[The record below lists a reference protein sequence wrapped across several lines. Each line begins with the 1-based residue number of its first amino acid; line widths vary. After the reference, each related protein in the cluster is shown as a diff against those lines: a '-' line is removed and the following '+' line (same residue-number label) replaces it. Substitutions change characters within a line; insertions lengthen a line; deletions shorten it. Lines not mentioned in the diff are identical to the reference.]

1 MNKIF
6 RVIWSYVLKQFVVVN
21 ELTKSRSKEK
31 SARAAVGVVSSTE
44 SAKFALRPA
53 ALVTA
58 AAFAAFSVPSFAA
71 ESEGW
76 LRLDEPAAAEAAK
89 KESAYG
95 RLPQIT
101 ASSDF
106 VRAARAESTNALER
120 AVRTSADEADSR
132 VDRAAYSPKQLAVA
146 APRADVPAVVRNGK
160 TVEGAQ
166 DGSFSFKDLKLEGDT
181 PFGSDKAFDP
191 YRWDNHKTEA
201 GDVNGVDQTVHI
213 GSGVTSGGTNDR
225 KWVTFK
231 DKDWS
236 AVASGNPGSNGEL
249 TASDVLGDGGTVT
262 IKDTIDGNTTT
273 SDKIHNKDDF
283 EDALKNEFTL
293 GGTDS
298 ISFKDEVTGEER
310 TANVWLP
317 RSDENSDGFEESEY
331 NPDETFSRPNKSDFY
346 DENGNLLGSGQYVD
360 KVFFSVKGDSG
371 LLVQVNDEDEGPEDF
386 HAVLKVS
393 GADTY
398 STVFEALDGGE
409 IWYKSK
415 TSVQLATDG
424 DVSGGSNSISWT
436 HEYVEYTGL
445 EVDALDTLVYER
457 IDPDTGELVQKEV
470 ARCNTKKRAKL
481 AEQGFMI
488 NYTKTERF
496 AVTDFDSLVKYNKY
510 LIKQLGKKKG
520 EDESLGSYDEAWYQE
535 QFNLAFKIGTQE
547 WTAEFNPGSDFYV
560 PPTDSTA
567 KGANQ
572 QQVSFIRAG
581 RSETASNG
589 TDYGRVV
596 IQDGAEITMTG
607 SLASILRVDGKGYGE
622 TVIGSSDAADAVIE
636 KGGKL
641 AVTGA
646 YGWAVNSH
654 GGAVWNEGT
663 IDVGQQTGE
672 GEGLRVQDG
681 YGLVGVHLQDGARFE
696 NKAGGL
702 VQYDAGSFGKAVE
715 VESGSTFANSGVL
728 NMITGAFRAP
738 TKDDNYGIRENF
750 KRSSLVTVSSDVE
763 GSKSRFV
770 NEEGGLIY
778 LGGGHIDQSDLE
790 GKTNDELI
798 NEILGENNADTHEQP
813 IDVFLV
819 GEDGIFENKGS
830 IATGTGVRNMNIVRL
845 EGEGAQFTNTGTIV
859 LNAVKTSEGDQS
871 FNAVVLAGEG
881 TQAVNDGNIYLNGV
895 NAVALQA
902 LEAENTFDTKDKPR
916 VINKGRI
923 TVGAAGE
930 GSAPNYAIWA
940 EGTGTVA
947 QNAGKINLAGDR
959 AIGIH
964 ARNGADIDVTGDAA
978 IVFDSGETDAE
989 GQIAY
994 LIYGSGTGSD
1004 ETSITDNS
1012 RGDHLVT
1019 ADRSTYFRVDTGA
1032 TLDLQSGKYGV
1043 SSAGSSIITVT
1054 GEGSQFTAKNQ
1065 SQDHH
1070 LSLSVTG
1077 NDSAALLVT
1086 GGGYAFWEGNV
1097 DLTVSGKD
1105 SAIAI
1110 ISGEYID
1117 VETNEADSDRFTETF
1132 FDNKAAITGNKSGD
1146 KFSGDAVAFRVKS
1159 GGVLRNQGSINFQY
1173 KGEGTS
1179 TFTGVLLEGGTLRN
1193 GWDEKGN
1200 ELADASDAKI
1210 SVDGVAVEVRGLTG
1224 EGGENETESV
1234 LENVGLIEAN
1244 DGTAAVYLTQ
1254 NANLLLTA
1262 SEKGTITADGTA
1274 DAIRLGADAGTL
1286 TLRGAK
1292 LEMKEG
1298 GSGNAVEN
1306 RSAKAV
1312 NVYAADIRIED
1323 GIGIHSEKINF
1334 GTLAGNATTIH
1345 ITGEGTGILQ
1355 EKVAEDGQGSATD
1368 ANLTFNNTVTV
1379 VGALLDGTD
1388 NDYRGTGIAAN
1399 TTGTLEINGTLT
1411 GLNTG
1416 AVVLGDAAGVTV
1428 GANANIRVGSDAG
1441 EVAGAGIDL
1450 SSSGDT
1456 VKTVNDVSVVKG
1468 SKIEAA
1474 GTADGLDFSGSRIAG
1489 SINVAGTVSVEDGA
1503 AVNLSGASGATDSPL
1518 SFTLDG
1524 TLTVSNSGSGAGV
1537 LVDSI
1542 QHKAQIVNN
1551 GSIHAAGT
1559 GTGIRGSNV
1568 AASMDIVNSGKIA
1581 GGIRLENVAKNYA
1594 GHQVL
1599 LAEESQLTGGVLLS
1613 TGVDE
1618 VTVKGRADAIETQA
1632 GSDTVKIHSTG
1643 AADKVELGADDDT
1656 LLLNGLQNVTI
1667 ATEKGS
1673 NYFSH
1678 ASGDEGFDVFALDGS
1693 TVTVANTGAKT
1704 IENFERIE
1712 LTESKLTLRGEEAL
1726 FLEDFA
1732 ANVPTSDTYKAQ
1744 VAFKDDDSNLTL
1756 DIGTTHNDL
1765 FRYGWTM
1772 EGNGTLRVEGDADDL
1787 QERFAFDF
1795 GTDPKADVL
1804 ADWTGEHF
1812 TGKFELANA
1821 YTKLDG
1827 LTARALKNS
1836 TAYIQ
1841 AGAELEVGRVDK
1853 ENVFSYLSGLVFDGG
1868 TVAWAEDAKIA
1879 ASSAREEGQIIFTD
1893 SQRKIKI
1900 ADRGILDFTEGGT
1913 VSIQI
1918 DTDSVSGLEEDN
1930 NVTHFTLMEQ
1940 DEGSV
1945 DVQLIQAGEGVEF
1958 VGDVENITL
1967 IMKDGDR
1974 ELNPQDLEV
1983 DLYSDESRTHKA
1995 AVAYYNYGLSTSSLG
2010 QGHGHGWG
2018 NETGEQNGL
2027 YLAKRL
2033 ERIHLIGT
2041 GEGAASPLMTLRGN
2055 EKSVYGD
2062 ELHALLYGVGGFQFT
2077 GFNPEPETGE
2087 RAVGYITNGENVFSG
2102 KTLVGEG
2109 TTLVVA
2115 ESGALGAA
2123 DNQFTDPVDDKTYAG
2138 LYTEEVDVESGA
2150 ILRLGV
2156 YGNEADAGYGKTD
2169 VSQTIGSL
2177 NVNVQGEVDI
2187 GSSTL
2192 TIAAPVGETSQDS
2205 EIDGALT
2212 GGSSARLRLE
2222 KGTLLVSSDNRRG
2235 KAEDGSEYG
2244 YAGTTWIG
2252 SGAVASVHFGTSLGT
2267 GVIELEDGSEDLSK
2281 LSVEAIDNDIFELE
2295 ALVKSVETD
2304 NVTGKNRST
2313 RIEFGEYVET
2323 PYGMEFRFDQ
2333 AQEAEFFTGTLALKN
2348 AVYDFGADDS
2358 GNEAA
2363 LTDATLELPD
2373 GVHVKTSAQNKL
2385 ASIAFG
2391 LFGTSLGQLNR
2402 NTIDFSYLSLGRAVN
2417 DHAFILGGTGSGN
2430 AVQFGDGMTIFTVE
2444 ADEQGRVAGGKS
2456 LQEKVDGTVAEGA
2469 VSLLDQDDGSTFT
2482 ALIKHEG
2489 EGNVSKITQDDIEDH
2504 LKLVGLDDKGTE
2516 VELKSAVI
2524 ELMKAG
2530 SNGGEKKIADG
2541 YYDLVATDKGSFLTS
2556 NEKGDIGVTS
2566 KLTRIDIVGGQTV
2579 TFDDVAG
2586 ETKDNEFSALITE
2599 QGTGGGN
2606 IAIAPVD
2613 PTDPDK
2619 ANEVILSNKNNRFT
2633 GTTTVLDGAHLTLG
2647 DDDVLGSLAENE
2659 LHQTG
2664 FTSNVILTGTLSV
2677 LDLNGKSQTVGA
2689 VSATG
2694 KESINDSVD
2703 ELRGKGGIVDFGEAK
2718 VEGKGNLRIA
2728 GASDSAIGSIRGE
2741 GNLTLEQSDLYINGD
2756 AETGTSVD
2764 FTVGS
2769 AGAGRLIAGADGAL
2783 GTGKV
2788 KLTDDDDVLV
2798 LSLTG
2803 SSNEFTNDV
2812 SGAGSMEFWSG
2823 TNVTVLGDADG
2834 NSFTGGVTVKNGAN
2848 VAMGNTT
2855 TDGRKFTGS
2864 GDLTIKAGGT
2874 LTMNVTGDW
2883 NLDTAQKDG
2892 QLVKGGGTL
2901 AVVQNGE
2908 SQGGFRFDKGQTEGM
2923 FTGRLDLTNIR
2934 IGFNNEEC
2942 EGEGHNFDVLK
2953 DVTLVL
2959 NDYSVGDFNNTKG
2972 ITFAGLETTGE
2983 DVRLD
2988 YTDFENKWTA
2998 YGDAQNVIYAKN
3010 FTFDSNS
3017 KGTVEVDL
3025 GDVNNSIKDLD
3036 DAVDGIGELP
3046 LLDQDNG
3053 NVIFYLGKLLDG
3065 QGKITG
3071 DLGGFALKL
3080 LDDNRV
3086 LQDPDN
3092 PYGAVVVQGEV
3103 ATGYY
3108 NLGLSTD
3115 EKGFGVSFG
3124 LQEIWIYGGK
3134 TLELAAGT
3142 DNTLSARLTEH
3153 PNSPGEVTAV
3163 HPEGIGSIEV
3173 VSGETVRLANPDND
3187 ITGKAT
3193 IADGAK
3199 LVVASSGALGG
3210 GSSDEGKLYG
3220 YVSNVWTESGT
3231 LQLGDANATVVEQ
3244 AIGTIHVGT
3253 EGSINLQ
3260 EGSQLTIAGFE
3271 KAGNRSLADNKILGH
3286 INGADD
3292 TGLIITGGTEL
3303 LVSTDDNVTDKTSSF
3318 LTTVTGGS
3326 TLTLGNSKSLGTG
3339 VINLTGTNDG
3349 GLGTLIIGAKN
3360 LASDWMMENA
3370 LTGPGNVDFTGN
3382 GHALFLKD
3390 AVQTFTGTLSVSG
3403 GIFGMQGSALAEG
3416 ETESDPEQVNANV
3429 MANASLEVVDKSLL
3443 NLSGGRTT
3451 LANLTLSDSTLT
3463 AGSIVSENGS
3473 YYSSGWIDMTGAG
3486 ADDGVL
3492 TIKGSNTLELSGLG
3506 NINDFSLLAQDD
3518 GVVATI
3524 VKAKTVEHADGSVM
3538 WKLPKGSDDLVE
3550 QALQDGAATGYYG
3563 VADNSAIFENGND
3576 KGLFV
3581 RAQLLEAEVHKGRTL
3596 VLSPVDGAE
3605 AGTPG
3610 ASFSASIT
3618 GEGDIRIDG
3627 NVTLNHVADERF
3639 VTDFTGK
3646 TLVSGG
3652 STLRLATDGSLG
3664 TATSHTSE
3672 VELYGGATLVVLDG
3686 TNTDLNEQYAGGLTV
3701 GADGAKVQLGANS
3714 TLYLT
3719 GTGSDEDVATE
3730 IHVAD
3735 ALQGTGNLE
3744 ITGGTHRIRS
3754 ANANYGSAD
3763 GKTTVAID
3771 GIAMTDGVTSS
3782 PVLEIGHSKALG
3794 QAVVDAEKGTLA
3806 FADYDGSAAEGFED
3820 AFTNTLTGSGTVLA
3834 MENTDVTIDGGDKK
3848 DFSGVYK
3855 AAAGGKLTLE
3865 GAEEFGD
3872 AVGVVDA
3879 GGELALRVAL
3889 GVNDKSYLLENKVT
3903 GAGTFSVDLGV
3914 PSDGYALTDVDNQ
3927 FNISTV
3933 VADTMSAEGGFTGT
3947 LALTNARLRI
3957 QDVASSAQALEGNY
3971 AEKAL
3976 ANAMLEIG
3984 AGSRVMVSE
3993 NDPFAGSKTYHEIG
4007 GLSFSQDSGA
4017 KGTLRLGEDRAVVI
4031 GGTDNNPLLHVKTL
4045 DASGNGVIEINIDD
4059 DAFTGDGHNA
4069 AGTQE
4074 KYHSLLDQDDGDLL
4088 SQLVR
4093 ATDDVVG
4100 TAGNLELRFMHD
4112 GEVVKDAGDSQTGDE
4127 DPSKPVIKDSLAK
4140 IHQID
4145 GGSDTVVAVGHYG
4158 YRASVYDDNGTTSGE
4173 NSNNGIWLAYGLKQ
4187 VDIQGGQ
4194 TLVLTPG
4201 SAGRP
4206 GSSDFNAQITEV
4218 QYAFDADGNIVG
4230 VVDKSPE
4237 ESVGNVEVRGSIS
4250 LSNSKNAYHGTT
4262 LVTGDGD
4269 NPGVLRADAD
4279 NVLGQDADNQHTSLL
4294 VLDANAGF
4302 DLNGHHQTI
4311 GSLAAGGGAWIDLDG
4326 GNDADAPAGRT
4337 GAELIIEN
4345 GGYATSDNALRGTGH
4360 ITLESG
4366 VFEVGGDNANLGGT
4380 VTIGAPGIETASLDA
4395 GDGDASET
4403 KDFVAIA
4410 VIHDSNGLGSSDIV
4424 FADKTSLLYMDNVK
4438 SVEES
4443 AVFDNRLKGEG
4454 TVRSDATDVIV
4465 TGDNTGFTGTWQ
4477 IGTGENYAGTDDAGE
4492 HKFEGAAEASTMR
4505 FTELTSLGGTAEAG
4519 WADFEIG
4526 AGSTL
4531 VLGIGQSYT
4540 FENVTSGEGGVTID
4554 AGYSAPGI
4562 ANVVELGSNFAHTG
4576 LTHVVSGGIRST
4588 GDVIVDEPG
4597 SGEGGDGGESGA
4609 DNGTSGDDP
4618 VVGTLPADG
4627 PAVAQLPADT
4637 GDSNDGTGADD
4648 AASSRTTL
4656 MGDVQLD
4663 EGTFMEGFA
4672 GVNGT
4677 LTNAG
4682 TVYVNWKRYADEAL
4696 GKTSSTVYDDAHA
4709 HTLKIAGD
4717 YVGEGGTLV
4726 FNGALAG
4733 DDSPVDTI
4741 EVAGSASG
4749 TGKVQVH
4756 NLGGKGDLT
4765 SPHGI
4770 TLITI
4775 EGDSTL
4781 TLSQDGRIVAGAYD
4795 YVLLRDPDS
4804 RRFYLQSTAGEY
4816 PIPPDVPI
4824 GPLVRPEAGA
4834 YMAASLAA
4842 NLAEMRLHD
4851 RAGESHYV
4859 DPLTGEVKE
4868 TSMWMRQTGT
4878 HAHFRSA
4885 GETLRTHM
4893 TGGVT
4898 QLGGDIIRR
4907 SGEGDV
4913 RANFGLFGTAL
4924 YAKSSTR
4931 STLSSH
4937 SADTSSDGYT
4947 VGVYATL
4954 FNGQGER
4961 LDQGGYLDLWAQYA
4975 WLDHE
4980 IRPKELATEEVDAD
4994 GIIASV
5000 EAGWTFQLGTTGK
5013 NTSHA
5018 VDWSL
5023 QPQFQAIYEGVKLDE
5038 HVETEGTRVEMTG
5051 EGNIKTRLGFRL
5063 QASPESQP
5071 GERRGQGFLEFNWIH
5086 NTKTVG
5092 VEMDGVEVESEGM
5105 KDAGEVRFG
5114 FEGEL
5119 TENLHG
5125 WISGGYL
5132 AGGSGY
5138 HEETVN
5144 VGLKYLW

>member
-44 SAKFALRPA
+44 SAKFAMRPA

-58 AAFAAFSVPSFAA
+58 AALAAFSAPSFAA

-76 LRLDEPAAAEAAK
+76 LRLDEPAAAEAAM

-95 RLPQIT
+95 RLPHIT

-120 AVRTSADEADSR
+120 ADAAPATSS
-132 VDRAAYSPKQLAVA
+132 LARSVHSVSGTNIVA
-146 APRADVPAVVRNGK
+146 APRAGVPAVVRDGNP
-160 TVEGAQ
+160 VNVSQEGT
-166 DGSFSFKDLKLEGDT
+166 FSFNDLKVDGDSR
-181 PFGSDKAFDP
+181 FGKDYAFDP
-191 YRWDNHKTEA
+191 YLWNEHTTDSGEVHA
-201 GDVNGVDQTVHI
+201 GTDQTVHI
-213 GSGVTSGGTNDR
+213 GSGATTGGTPEADR
-225 KWVTFK
+225 KWATFE
-231 DKDWS
+231 DKNWS

-371 LLVQVNDEDEGPEDF
+371 LRVQVNDEDEGPEDF

-393 GADTY
+393 GTDTY
-398 STVFEALDGGE
+398 STVFEALDGAE
-409 IWYKSK
+409 ISYESK
-415 TSVQLATDG
+415 TNVQLATDG

-457 IDPDTGELVQKEV
+457 IDPDTGELVQEKV
-470 ARCNTKKRAKL
+470 ARCNTEKRAEL

-496 AVTDFDSLVKYNKY
+496 AVTDFDSLVKYNEY
-510 LIKQLGKKKG
+510 LIEQLGKKKG

-547 WTAEFNPGSDFYV
+547 WTAEFNPDSDFYV

-567 KGANQ
+567 KGSNQ

-581 RSETASNG
+581 RSENAVDN

-622 TVIGSSDAADAVIE
+622 TVIGSSNAADAVIE

-702 VQYDAGSFGKAVE
+702 VQYDAGSFGKAIE
-715 VESGSTFANSGVL
+715 VESGSAFANSGVL

-750 KRSSLVTVSSDVE
+750 KRSSLVTVSNDVE

-770 NEEGGLIY
+770 NEQGGLIY

-819 GEDGIFENKGS
+819 GEDGIFENNGT
-830 IATGTGVRNMNIVRL
+830 IATGTGVRNMNMVRL

-859 LNAVKTSEGDQS
+859 LNAVKTSDGDQS

-881 TQAVNDGNIYLNGV
+881 TQAVNEGNIYLNGV

-916 VINKGRI
+916 VINKGTI

-947 QNAGKINLAGDR
+947 QNAGTINLAGDR

-964 ARNGADIDVTGDAA
+964 ARNGADIDVTDNASIFFAYGNPEA
-978 IVFDSGETDAE
+978 T

-994 LIYGSGTGSD
+994 LIYGSGEGGD
-1004 ETSITDNS
+1004 QTSIADSSTSN
-1012 RGDHLVT
+1012 HVVT
-1019 ADRSTYFRVDTGA
+1019 AERSTYFRVDTGA
-1032 TLDLQSGKYGV
+1032 TLDLQSGDYGV
-1043 SSAGSSIITVT
+1043 SSGGSSIITVT
-1054 GEGSQFTAKNQ
+1054 GEGAQFTAKNQ

-1110 ISGEYID
+1110 VSGEYID
-1117 VETNEADSDRFTETF
+1117 VETNEADPDRFMETF
-1132 FDNKAAITGNKSGD
+1132 FDNKASITGD
-1146 KFSGDAVAFRVKS
+1146 RVSGDAVAFRVKS
-1159 GGVLRNQGSINFQY
+1159 GGVLRNQGNIKLQN
-1173 KGEGTS
+1173 EEAGTS

-1193 GWDEKGN
+1193 GWDENGN
-1200 ELADASDAKI
+1200 ELADASKAVI
-1210 SVDGVAVEVRGLTG
+1210 SVDGVAVEVRGFTG

-1234 LENVGLIEAN
+1234 LENIGLIEAN

-1262 SEKGTITADGTA
+1262 SEKGTITAGGTA

-1306 RSAKAV
+1306 RSANAV

-1355 EKVAEDGQGSATD
+1355 EKVAEDGQGSASD

-1456 VKTVNDVSVVKG
+1456 VKTVKAVSVVEG

-1474 GTADGLDFSGSRIAG
+1474 GTADGLDFSGSRIDG

-1518 SFTLDG
+1518 SFTLEG
-1524 TLTVSNSGSGAGV
+1524 TLTVSNNGSGAGV

-1542 QHKAQIVNN
+1542 QHKARIVNN

-1568 AASMDIVNSGKIA
+1568 AASVDIVNSGKIA
-1581 GGIRLENVAKNYA
+1581 GGIRLENVAENDA

-1599 LAEESQLTGGVLLS
+1599 LEEKSQLTGGVLLS
-1613 TGVDE
+1613 TGVDK
-1618 VTVKGRADAIETQA
+1618 VTVKGSADAIETQA
-1632 GSDTVKIHSTG
+1632 GSDTVEIHSTG
-1643 AADKVELGADDDT
+1643 AAGKVELGADDDT

-1667 ATEKGS
+1667 ATENGS

-1732 ANVPTSDTYKAQ
+1732 ANMPTSDTDTDYKAQ
-1744 VAFKDDDSNLTL
+1744 VAFKDAGSNLTL
-1756 DIGTTHNDL
+1756 DIGTTHNGP

-1795 GTDPKADVL
+1795 GTDPEADVL

-1827 LTARALKNS
+1827 LTARALRS
-1836 TAYIQ
+1836 SSAYVEN
-1841 AGAELEVGRVDK
+1841 GAVLAVGRTEANPDADGN
-1853 ENVFSYLSGLVFDGG
+1853 ENVFSYLKELHFDGG
-1868 TVAWAEDAKIA
+1868 TVVWDGDAAIA
-1879 ASSAREEGQIIFTD
+1879 ASSGTEMADRGQIIFTD
-1893 SQRKIKI
+1893 SSRKVNL
-1900 ADRGILDFTEGGT
+1900 DGGTLDFGTDPNIKSTVTVVINTEG
-1913 VSIQI
+1913 II
-1918 DTDSVSGLEEDN
+1918 DGSQSTN
-1930 NVTHFTLMEQ
+1930 NVTNFTLMEQ

-1945 DVQLIQAGEGVEF
+1945 DVQLIQAEGATF
-1958 VGDVENITL
+1958 LGDVDNIELEL
-1967 IMKDGDR
+1967 IRAQDGGT
-1974 ELNPQDLEV
+1974 LNPEDLAV
-1983 DLYSDESRTHKA
+1983 DLKNGNLTT

-2010 QGHGHGWG
+2010 DGHGHGYQG
-2018 NETGEQNGL
+2018 DQTGEQNGL

-2033 ERIHLIGT
+2033 ERIELLDNGD
-2041 GEGAASPLMTLRGN
+2041 ESSALMTLRGN
-2055 EKSVYGD
+2055 EKSYAGN
-2062 ELHALLYGVGGFQFT
+2062 ELHALLYGYGGFRFT
-2077 GFNPEPETGE
+2077 GFNPDPEGDA
-2087 RAVGYITNGENVFSG
+2087 RAVGYITNGDNVFSG
-2102 KTLVGEG
+2102 KTLVGTG

-2115 ESGALGAA
+2115 VSNALGGK
-2123 DNQFTDPVDDKTYAG
+2123 NNSYEEVGVDGQPTGDTYQG
-2138 LYTEEVDVESGA
+2138 LYTKEVNVQDNA
-2150 ILRLGV
+2150 IFRLGV
-2156 YGNEADAGYGKTD
+2156 YGTSVDKGYGDEK
-2169 VSQTIGSL
+2169 VEQTIGSL
-2177 NVNVQGEVDI
+2177 NVNAYGKVDFGESKLVIAGVLGGAAEDNSSLI
-2187 GSSTL
+2187 SGS
-2192 TIAAPVGETSQDS
+2192 IAGTQSS
-2205 EIDGALT
+2205 E
-2212 GGSSARLRLE
+2212 LRLE
-2222 KGTLLVSSDNRRG
+2222 TGYMLVESAYNVDYHG
-2235 KAEDGSEYG
+2235 K
-2244 YAGTTWIG
+2244 TVIG
-2252 SGAVASVHFGTSLGT
+2252 SGARASIFDGLALGDGTISFVGNGADTSTLWIAAEQDFQLGAKVT
-2267 GVIELEDGSEDLSK
+2267 SNGRNAL
-2281 LSVEAIDNDIFELE
+2281 ID
-2295 ALVKSVETD
+2295 
-2304 NVTGKNRST
+2304 
-2313 RIEFGEYVET
+2313 FGEMSRT
-2323 PYGMEFRFDQ
+2323 PYGSEFRF
-2333 AQEAEFFTGTLALKN
+2333 AKGNNAYRGTLALTN
-2348 AVYDFGADDS
+2348 ALYDFAAKES
-2358 GNEAA
+2358 GNETA
-2363 LTDATLELPD
+2363 LNDATLDLRS
-2373 GVHVKTSAQNKL
+2373 GVSVYTSGQNKL
-2385 ASIAFG
+2385 ASVVFG
-2391 LFGTSLGQLNR
+2391 SDNKVDFHSL
-2402 NTIDFSYLSLGRAVN
+2402 TLGRAVN
-2417 DHAFILGGTGSGN
+2417 DYAFILGGTGAGD
-2430 AVQFGDGMTIFTVE
+2430 AVQFGDGMTTFTVE
-2444 ADEQGRVAGGKS
+2444 ADEEGRVEGGQS
-2456 LQEKVDGTVAEGA
+2456 LQEKADGTVAEGA
-2469 VSLLDQDDGSTFT
+2469 VSLLDQDDGSMFT

-2489 EGNVSKITQDDIEDH
+2489 EGNVSKITQDDIDDH
-2504 LKLVGLDDKGTE
+2504 LKLVGLDYEGTE

-2530 SNGGEKKIADG
+2530 SNGGETKIADG

-2556 NEKGDIGVTS
+2556 NDKGDIGVTS

-2633 GTTTVLDGAHLTLG
+2633 GTTTVLDGAYLTLG

-2664 FTSNVILTGTLSV
+2664 FTSNVILAGTSSV
-2677 LDLNGKSQTVGA
+2677 LDLNGMSQTVGA
-2689 VSATG
+2689 VSSTG
-2694 KESINDSVD
+2694 EESIGDSIA

-2728 GASDSAIGSIRGE
+2728 GASGSAIGSIRGE
-2741 GNLTLEQSDLYINGD
+2741 GNLTLEQSDLYIDRD

-2769 AGAGRLIAGADGAL
+2769 AGVGRLIAGADGAL

-2788 KLTDDDDVLV
+2788 NLTGDDDVLV

-2803 SSNEFTNDV
+2803 SGNEFTNDV

-2823 TNVTVLGDADG
+2823 TNVTVLGDAEADG

-2864 GDLTIKAGGT
+2864 GDLTIEAGGT

-2901 AVVQNGE
+2901 AVVQNGGHQN
-2908 SQGGFRFDKGQTEGM
+2908 SFRFDKTQAEDM

-2942 EGEGHNFDVLK
+2942 EGEGRNLDVLK

-2983 DVRLD
+2983 GVRLD
-2988 YTDFENKWTA
+2988 YTAFENTWAA
-2998 YGDAQNVIYAKN
+2998 YGDAHNVIYAKN

-3092 PYGAVVVQGEV
+3092 PYGAVVVQGEDEV

-3153 PNSPGEVTAV
+3153 PNSAGEVTAV

-3193 IADGAK
+3193 IADGAT

-3220 YVSNVWTESGT
+3220 YVSNVWTDSGT

-3271 KAGNRSLADNKILGH
+3271 NAGNRSLADNKILGH

-3292 TGLIITGGTEL
+3292 TGLIITDGTEL

-3349 GLGTLIIGAKN
+3349 GLGTLIIGGEN
-3360 LASDWMMENA
+3360 LASDWTMENA
-3370 LTGPGNVDFTGN
+3370 LSGAGNVDFTGK

-3390 AVQTFTGTLSVSG
+3390 AGQTFTGTLSVSG

-3429 MANASLEVVDKSLL
+3429 MANASLEVVDKSRL

-3524 VKAKTVEHADGSVM
+3524 VKAKKVEHADGTVT
-3538 WKLPKGSDDLVE
+3538 WKLPEGSDDLVE
-3550 QALQDGAATGYYG
+3550 QELQDGAATGYYG

-3596 VLSPVDGAE
+3596 VLSPVEGAE
-3605 AGTPG
+3605 EGTPG

-3686 TNTDLNEQYAGGLTV
+3686 TDADLNEQYAGGLTV

-3719 GTGSDEDVATE
+3719 GTGSDDIVATE

-3754 ANANYGSAD
+3754 ANENYGSAD
-3763 GKTTVAID
+3763 GKTTVKIN
-3771 GIAMTDGVTSS
+3771 GIALTEGGTSS

-3794 QAVVDAEKGTLA
+3794 HAVVDVEKGTLA
-3806 FADYDGSAAEGFED
+3806 FADYDGSGAEGFKD
-3820 AFTNTLTGSGTVLA
+3820 AFTNTITGSGTVLA
-3834 MENTDVTIDGGDKK
+3834 MENTDVTIDGGDKTA
-3848 DFSGVYK
+3848 FSGVYK

-3903 GAGTFSVDLGV
+3903 GAGTLSVDLGV

-3927 FNISTV
+3927 FNISKG

-3957 QDVASSAQALEGNY
+3957 QDVASSAQAPEGNY

-3976 ANAMLEIG
+3976 ANATLQIG
-3984 AGSRVMVSE
+3984 SGARVMVSE
-3993 NDPFAGSKTYHEIG
+3993 KDPFVGSKTYHEIG
-4007 GLSFSQDSGA
+4007 GLSFSQDTNA
-4017 KGTLRLGEDRAVVI
+4017 EGTLRLGEDRAVVI
-4031 GGTDNNPLLHVKTL
+4031 GGTDNDPLLHVKTL

-4093 ATDDVVG
+4093 ATGDVVG

-4112 GEVVKDAGDSQTGDE
+4112 GEVVEDAGDSQTGDE
-4127 DPSKPVIKDSLAK
+4127 DPSKPVIEDSLAK

-4230 VVDKSPE
+4230 VVDKSSE

-4279 NVLGQDADNQHTSLL
+4279 NVLGQDADDQHTSLL

-4311 GSLAAGGGAWIDLDG
+4311 GSLAAGDGAWIDLDG

-4360 ITLESG
+4360 ITLETG
-4366 VFEVGGDNANLGGT
+4366 VFEVGGANAGLGGT
-4380 VTIGAPGIETASLDA
+4380 VTIGVPQIETVSNDA
-4395 GDGDASET
+4395 CDGDASET
-4403 KDFVAIA
+4403 QDFVATA
-4410 VIHDSNGLGSSDIV
+4410 VIHDSNGFGSSDIV

-4443 AVFDNRLKGEG
+4443 AVFDNRLRGEG
-4454 TVRSDATDVIV
+4454 TVRADATDVIV

-4477 IGTGENYAGTDDAGE
+4477 IGTGENYAGADDAGN
-4492 HKFEGAAEASTMR
+4492 HKFEGMAEASTMR

-4519 WADFEIG
+4519 WAAFEIG

-4531 VLGIGQSYT
+4531 VLGIGQSFK

-4554 AGYSAPGI
+4554 AGYTDGI
-4562 ANVVELGSNFAHTG
+4562 TNVVELGSNFAHTG

-4588 GDVIVDEPG
+4588 GDVIVDESG
-4597 SGEGGDGGESGA
+4597 SGEGGEGGESGA
-4609 DNGTSGDDP
+4609 DNDTSGDDP

-4627 PAVAQLPADT
+4627 PAVGQLPVDT
-4637 GDSNDGTGADD
+4637 GDADAGTGTDD
-4648 AASSRTTL
+4648 PASARTTL

-4696 GKTSSTVYDDAHA
+4696 GRTSSTVYDDAHA

-4781 TLSQDGRIVAGAYD
+4781 SLSQDGRIVAGAYD

-4804 RRFYLQSTAGEY
+4804 RRFYLQSTAGDY
-4816 PIPPDVPI
+4816 PIPPDAPI

-4913 RANFGLFGTAL
+4913 RANLGLFGTAL

-4994 GIIASV
+4994 GVIASV

-5051 EGNIKTRLGFRL
+5051 EGNVKTRLGFRL

>member
-132 VDRAAYSPKQLAVA
+132 VVRAAYSPKQLAVA

-160 TVEGAQ
+160 AVEGAQ
-166 DGSFSFKDLKLEGDT
+166 DGSFSFKDLKLEGKT

-213 GSGVTSGGTNDR
+213 GSGATSGGTNDR
-225 KWVTFK
+225 KWVTLK
-231 DKDWS
+231 DEGWT
-236 AVASGNPGSNGEL
+236 AVASGNPGSKGNL
-249 TASDVLGDGGTVT
+249 TASDVLQDGGVVT
-262 IKDTIDGNTTT
+262 IKDDAGNVITID
-273 SDKIHNKDDF
+273 KDNAGDLKSAF
-283 EDALKNEFTL
+283 KNEFTL
-293 GGTDS
+293 GGTDAY
-298 ISFKDEVTGEER
+298 SFVDEVTGANR
-310 TANVWLP
+310 TANIWEPLKNNP
-317 RSDENSDGFEESEY
+317 DGFYESKY
-331 NPDETFSRPNKSDFY
+331 LPDEKFSRPDKSDIY
-346 DENGNLLGSGQYVD
+346 DENGNRLGSGQYVD
-360 KVFFSVKGDSG
+360 KVFFSVKGDGG
-371 LLVQVNDEDEGPEDF
+371 LRVQVNDEDEAPEDF

-393 GADTY
+393 GQDKY
-398 STVFEALDGGE
+398 STVFEAIDGGKISYE
-409 IWYKSK
+409 SK
-415 TSVQLATDG
+415 TNVQLATDG
-424 DVSGGSNSISWT
+424 DVSGGNNSIGWT
-436 HEYVEYTGL
+436 HEYISYTGKR
-445 EVDALDTLVYER
+445 VADLDTLVYEKKDEDGNVVESKTVAFNDAAGRAELENAGFSWDEGDLEKR
-457 IDPDTGELVQKEV
+457 IAFVVNNEETLIAFNE
-470 ARCNTKKRAKL
+470 
-481 AEQGFMI
+481 
-488 NYTKTERF
+488 
-496 AVTDFDSLVKYNKY
+496 Y
-510 LIKQLGKKKG
+510 LKGKLGKKT
-520 EDESLGSYDEAWYQE
+520 EDGSGSYDETWYQTE
-535 QFNLAFKIGTQE
+535 FRSAFTIGTEE
-547 WTAEFNPGSDFYV
+547 WTAEFDPGSDFYV

-567 KGANQ
+567 KGSNQ

-596 IQDGAEITMTG
+596 IKDGAEITMTG

-770 NEEGGLIY
+770 NEERGLIY

-916 VINKGRI
+916 VINKGTI

-947 QNAGKINLAGDR
+947 QNAGTINLAGDR

-964 ARNGADIDVTGDAA
+964 ARNGADIEVTERAS
-978 IVFDSGETDAE
+978 IVFDSKGNDAT

-994 LIYGSGTGSD
+994 LIYGSGENGD
-1004 ETSITDNS
+1004 RTSIHDSTSSIENS
-1012 RGDHLVT
+1012 HKVT
-1019 ADRSTYFRVDTGA
+1019 ADYSTYFRVDTGA
-1032 TLDLQSGKYGV
+1032 TLDLQSGFYDV
-1043 SSAGSSIITVT
+1043 ASEGSSIITVT
-1054 GEGSQFTAKNQ
+1054 GEGARFTAEN
-1065 SQDHH
+1065 SSTDTLH
-1070 LSLSVTG
+1070 LAVDG
-1077 NDSAALLVT
+1077 KDSAALLVT

-1159 GGVLRNQGSINFQY
+1159 GGVLRNQGSINFKY

-1193 GWDEKGN
+1193 GWDENGN
-1200 ELADASDAKI
+1200 ELADASKAVI

-1262 SEKGTITADGTA
+1262 SEKGTITASGTA

-1312 NVYAADIRIED
+1312 NVYAADIQIED

-1399 TTGTLEINGTLT
+1399 TTGTLKINGTLT

-1428 GANANIRVGSDAG
+1428 DANANIRVGSDAG

-1518 SFTLDG
+1518 SFTLEG

-1537 LVDSI
+1537 L
-1542 QHKAQIVNN
+1542 
-1551 GSIHAAGT
+1551 
-1559 GTGIRGSNV
+1559 GSNV
-1568 AASMDIVNSGKIA
+1568 AASMDIVNRGKIA
-1581 GGIRLENVAKNYA
+1581 GGIRLENVAENDA

-1599 LAEESQLTGGVLLS
+1599 LEAKSELTGGVLLS
-1613 TGVDE
+1613 TGGDK
-1618 VTVKGRADAIETQA
+1618 VTVEGRADAIETQA

-1643 AADKVELGADDDT
+1643 AARKVELGADDDT

-1667 ATEKGS
+1667 ATENGS
-1673 NYFSH
+1673 NYFLH
-1678 ASGDEGFDVFALDGS
+1678 ASGDEGFDVFALGGS

-1704 IENFERIE
+1704 IENFEGIE

-1744 VAFKDDDSNLTL
+1744 VAFKDAGSNLTL

-1772 EGNGTLRVEGDADDL
+1772 EGKGTLRVEGDADDL

-1812 TGKFELANA
+1812 TGKFELADA

-1827 LTARALKNS
+1827 LTARALRS
-1836 TAYIQ
+1836 SSAYVEN
-1841 AGAELEVGRVDK
+1841 GAVLAVGRTDANLDADGN
-1853 ENVFSYLSGLVFDGG
+1853 ENVFSYLKELHFDGG
-1868 TVAWAEDAKIA
+1868 TVVWDGDAAIEA
-1879 ASSAREEGQIIFTD
+1879 ASGSEMADRGQIVFTD
-1893 SQRKIKI
+1893 SSRKINLDGGKI
-1900 ADRGILDFTEGGT
+1900 YFGSDPKNKSTVTVVINTEG
-1913 VSIQI
+1913 II
-1918 DTDSVSGLEEDN
+1918 DGSQSTN
-1930 NVTHFTLMEQ
+1930 NVTNFTLMEQ

-1945 DVQLIQAGEGVEF
+1945 DVQLIQAEGAKF
-1958 VGDVENITL
+1958 HGDLDNIELEL
-1967 IMKDGDR
+1967 IRAQDGGT
-1974 ELNPQDLEV
+1974 LNPEDLAV
-1983 DLYSDESRTHKA
+1983 DLKNGNLTT

-2010 QGHGHGWG
+2010 DGHGHGYQG
-2018 NETGEQNGL
+2018 DQTGEQNGL

-2033 ERIHLIGT
+2033 ERIKLLDNGD
-2041 GEGAASPLMTLRGN
+2041 ESSALMTLRGN
-2055 EKSVYGD
+2055 EKSYAGN
-2062 ELHALLYGVGGFQFT
+2062 ELHALLYGYGGFRFT
-2077 GFNPEPETGE
+2077 GFNPDPEGDA
-2087 RAVGYITNGENVFSG
+2087 RAVGYITNGDNVFSG
-2102 KTLVGEG
+2102 KTLVGTG

-2115 ESGALGAA
+2115 VSNALGGK
-2123 DNQFTDPVDDKTYAG
+2123 NNSY
-2138 LYTEEVDVESGA
+2138 EEVDVDGQPTGDPYEGLYTKEVNVQDNA
-2150 ILRLGV
+2150 IFRLGV
-2156 YGNEADAGYGKTD
+2156 YGTSVDKGYGDEK
-2169 VSQTIGSL
+2169 VEQTIGSL
-2177 NVNVQGEVDI
+2177 NVNAYGEVDL
-2187 GSSTL
+2187 GESKL
-2192 TIAAPVGETSQDS
+2192 VIAGVLG
-2205 EIDGALT
+2205 GA
-2212 GGSSARLRLE
+2212 
-2222 KGTLLVSSDNRRG
+2222 
-2235 KAEDGSEYG
+2235 AEDNSSLISGSI
-2244 YAGTTWIG
+2244 AGTQNSELCLETGYMLVESAYNTDYHGTTVIG
-2252 SGAVASVHFGTSLGT
+2252 SGARASIFDGLALGDGTISFVGNRTDDSTLWIGAEQDFQLGAKVT
-2267 GVIELEDGSEDLSK
+2267 SNGRNAL
-2281 LSVEAIDNDIFELE
+2281 ID
-2295 ALVKSVETD
+2295 
-2304 NVTGKNRST
+2304 
-2313 RIEFGEYVET
+2313 FGEMSRT
-2323 PYGMEFRFDQ
+2323 PYGSEFRFAKDNN
-2333 AQEAEFFTGTLALKN
+2333 AYRGTLALTS
-2348 AVYDFGADDS
+2348 ALYDFAAKES
-2358 GNEAA
+2358 GNETA
-2363 LTDATLELPD
+2363 LNDATLDLRS
-2373 GVHVKTSAQNKL
+2373 GVSVYTSGQNKL
-2385 ASIAFG
+2385 ASVVFG
-2391 LFGTSLGQLNR
+2391 SDNKVDFHSL
-2402 NTIDFSYLSLGRAVN
+2402 TLGRAVN
-2417 DHAFILGGTGSGN
+2417 DYAFILGGTGSGN
-2430 AVQFGDGMTIFTVE
+2430 AVQFGDGMTTFTVQT
-2444 ADEQGRVAGGKS
+2444 DEEGRVEGGES
-2456 LQEKVDGTVAEGA
+2456 LQEKADGSVADGA
-2469 VSLLDQDDGSTFT
+2469 VSLLDQDDGSMFT

-2489 EGNVSKITQDDIEDH
+2489 EGNVSKITQDDIDDH
-2504 LKLVGLDDKGTE
+2504 LKLVGLDDEGTE

-2619 ANEVILSNKNNRFT
+2619 ANEIILSNKKVILSNKNNRFA
-2633 GTTTVLDGAHLTLG
+2633 GTTTVLDGAYLTLG

-2664 FTSNVILTGTLSV
+2664 FTSNVILTGTSSV

-2694 KESINDSVD
+2694 KESIDDDSVAG
-2703 ELRGKGGIVDFGEAK
+2703 LREKGGVVDFGEAK

-2728 GASDSAIGSIRGE
+2728 GASDSVISSIRGA
-2741 GNLTLEQSDLYINGD
+2741 GSLTLEKSDLYIDRD
-2756 AETGTSVD
+2756 AQANTSVD

-2788 KLTDDDDVLV
+2788 NLTGDDDVLV
-2798 LSLTG
+2798 LSLRG
-2803 SSNEFTNDV
+2803 SDNKFTNDV

-2823 TNVTVLGDADG
+2823 TNVTVLGDADADG
-2834 NSFTGGVTVKNGAN
+2834 NSFMGGVTVKNGAN

-2864 GDLTIKAGGT
+2864 GDLTIEAGGT

-2892 QLVKGGGTL
+2892 QLVEGGGTL

-2908 SQGGFRFDKGQTEGM
+2908 SQGGFRFDEEQAGGM
-2923 FTGRLDLTNIR
+2923 FTGRFDLTNIR
-2934 IGFNNEEC
+2934 IGFNDKEYAD
-2942 EGEGHNFDVLK
+2942 EGRNLVVLK

-2959 NDYSVGDFNNTKG
+2959 NDTSVGDFNATG
-2972 ITFAGLETTGE
+2972 IVFAGFETTGE

-2988 YTDFENKWTA
+2988 YTNFENKWSA
-2998 YGDAQNVIYAKN
+2998 YHNAENVIYADSFN
-3010 FTFDSNS
+3010 FGNS
-3017 KGTVEVDL
+3017 TGTVEVDL
-3025 GDVNNSIKDLD
+3025 GDVQNSIEDVD
-3036 DAVDGIGELP
+3036 EAVDGIGELP

-3053 NVIFYLGKLLDG
+3053 NVIFYLGRLTAGNIGNIDG
-3065 QGKITG
+3065 S
-3071 DLGGFALKL
+3071 LGGFKLKL
-3080 LDDNRV
+3080 LTENGLV
-3086 LQDPDN
+3086 APAN
-3092 PYGAVVVQGEV
+3092 PYGAVIVQDKDGV
-3103 ATGYY
+3103 AYDAATGYY

-3134 TLELAAGT
+3134 TLELAAGR

-3173 VSGETVRLANPDND
+3173 VSGKTVRLANPDND

-3193 IADGAK
+3193 IADGAT

-3231 LQLGDANATVVEQ
+3231 LQLGDTNAKDVEQ
-3244 AIGTIHVGT
+3244 TIGTIHVG
-3253 EGSINLQ
+3253 EGGGIDLQ
-3260 EGSQLTIAGFE
+3260 QGSKLTIAGGFASDTRE
-3271 KAGNRSLADNKILGH
+3271 LADNVISGRIKGDS
-3286 INGADD
+3286 NAD
-3292 TGLIITGGTEL
+3292 LIILGGTEL

-3318 LTTVTGGS
+3318 LTTVTGDS

-3349 GLGTLIIGAKN
+3349 GLGTLIIGGEN
-3360 LASDWMMENA
+3360 LASDWTMENA
-3370 LTGPGNVDFTGN
+3370 LSGAGNVDFTGN
-3382 GHALFLKD
+3382 DHALFLKD
-3390 AVQTFTGTLSVSG
+3390 ADKTFTGTLSVSG

-3416 ETESDPEQVNANV
+3416 ETEPDPEQVNANV
-3429 MANASLEVVDKSLL
+3429 MANASLKVVGDSRLT
-3443 NLSGGRTT
+3443 LSGGRTT

-3550 QALQDGAATGYYG
+3550 QELQDGAATGYYG
-3563 VADNSAIFENGND
+3563 VADHSAIFENGND

-3596 VLSPVDGAE
+3596 VLSPVEGAE

-3686 TNTDLNEQYAGGLTV
+3686 TDADLNEQYAGGLTV

-3771 GIAMTDGVTSS
+3771 GIAMTEGGTSS

-3806 FADYDGSAAEGFED
+3806 FADYDGSAAEGFKD

-3927 FNISTV
+3927 FNISKG

-3957 QDVASSAQALEGNY
+3957 QDVASNAQAPGNY
-3971 AEKAL
+3971 AETAL

-4017 KGTLRLGEDRAVVI
+4017 KGTLRLGEDKAVVI

-4366 VFEVGGDNANLGGT
+4366 VFEVGGDNTGLGGT
-4380 VTIGAPGIETASLDA
+4380 VTIGAPQIETVSNDA

-4410 VIHDSNGLGSSDIV
+4410 VIHDSNGFGSSDIV

-4454 TVRSDATDVIV
+4454 TVRADATDIIV

-4477 IGTGENYAGTDDAGE
+4477 IGTGENYAGADDAGN
-4492 HKFEGAAEASTMR
+4492 HKFEGTAEASTMR
-4505 FTELTSLGGTAEAG
+4505 FTELASLGGTAEAG

-5051 EGNIKTRLGFRL
+5051 EGNVKTRLGFRL

>member
-132 VDRAAYSPKQLAVA
+132 VVRAAYSPKQLAVA

-160 TVEGAQ
+160 AVEGAQ

-213 GSGVTSGGTNDR
+213 GSGATSGGTNDR
-225 KWVTFK
+225 KWVTLK
-231 DKDWS
+231 DEGWT
-236 AVASGNPGSNGEL
+236 AVASGNPGSKGNL
-249 TASDVLGDGGTVT
+249 TASDVLQDGGVVT
-262 IKDTIDGNTTT
+262 IKDDAGNVITID
-273 SDKIHNKDDF
+273 KDNAGDLKSAF
-283 EDALKNEFTL
+283 KNEFTL
-293 GGTDS
+293 GGTDAF
-298 ISFKDEVTGEER
+298 SFVDEVTGANR
-310 TANVWLP
+310 TANVWKP
-317 RSDENSDGFEESEY
+317 FPENPDGFYESKY
-331 NPDETFSRPNKSDFY
+331 LPDEKFSRPDKSDIY
-346 DENGNLLGSGQYVD
+346 DENGNRLGSGQYVD
-360 KVFFSVKGDSG
+360 KVFFSVKGDGG
-371 LLVQVNDEDEGPEDF
+371 LRVQVNDEDEAPEDF

-393 GADTY
+393 GQDKY
-398 STVFEALDGGE
+398 STVFEAIDGGKISYE
-409 IWYKSK
+409 SK
-415 TSVQLATDG
+415 TNVQLATDG
-424 DVSGGSNSISWT
+424 DVSGGNNSIGWT
-436 HEYVEYTGL
+436 HEYISYTGKR
-445 EVDALDTLVYER
+445 VADLDTLVYEKKDEDGNVVESKTVAFNDAGGRAELENAGFSWDERDPEKR
-457 IDPDTGELVQKEV
+457 IAFVVNNE
-470 ARCNTKKRAKL
+470 
-481 AEQGFMI
+481 
-488 NYTKTERF
+488 KTLR
-496 AVTDFDSLVKYNKY
+496 DFNEY
-510 LIKQLGKKKG
+510 LIGKLGKKT
-520 EDESLGSYDEAWYQE
+520 EDGSGSYDETWYQTE
-535 QFNLAFKIGTQE
+535 FRSAFTIGTEE
-547 WTAEFNPGSDFYV
+547 WTAEFDPGSDFYV

-567 KGANQ
+567 KGSNQ

-581 RSETASNG
+581 RSKNADAG
-589 TDYGRVV
+589 TDYSRVV
-596 IQDGAEITMTG
+596 IKDGAEITMTG

-715 VESGSTFANSGVL
+715 VKNGSTFANSGVL

-916 VINKGRI
+916 VINKGTI

-940 EGTGTVA
+940 EGAGTVA
-947 QNAGKINLAGDR
+947 QNSGTINLAGDR

-964 ARNGADIDVTGDAA
+964 ARNGADIEVTERAS
-978 IVFDSGETDAE
+978 IVFDSEENEAT

-994 LIYGSGTGSD
+994 LIYGSGENGD
-1004 ETSITDNS
+1004 RTSIHDSTSSIENS
-1012 RGDHLVT
+1012 HVVT
-1019 ADRSTYFRVDTGA
+1019 ADHSTYFRVDTGA
-1032 TLDLQSGKYGV
+1032 TLDLQSGFYDV
-1043 SSAGSSIITVT
+1043 ASVGSSIITVT
-1054 GEGSQFTAKNQ
+1054 GEGARFTAEN
-1065 SQDHH
+1065 SSTDTLH
-1070 LSLSVTG
+1070 LSVDG
-1077 NDSAALLVT
+1077 KDSAALLVT
-1086 GGGYAFWEGNV
+1086 GGGYAFWDGNV
-1097 DLTVSGKD
+1097 DISVRGED

-1117 VETNEADSDRFTETF
+1117 VETNEADPDRFMETF
-1132 FDNKAAITGNKSGD
+1132 FDNKASITGD
-1146 KFSGDAVAFRVKS
+1146 RVSGDAVAFRVKS
-1159 GGVLRNQGSINFQY
+1159 GGVLRNQGNIKLRNE
-1173 KGEGTS
+1173 KAGTS

-1193 GWDEKGN
+1193 GWDENGN
-1200 ELADASDAKI
+1200 ELADASKAVI

-1262 SEKGTITADGTA
+1262 SEKGTITAGGTA

-1306 RSAKAV
+1306 RSANAV
-1312 NVYAADIRIED
+1312 NVYAADIQIED

-1456 VKTVNDVSVVKG
+1456 VKTVNDVSVVEG

-1643 AADKVELGADDDT
+1643 AARKVELGADDDT
-1656 LLLNGLQNVTI
+1656 LLLNGLQSVTI

-1704 IENFERIE
+1704 IENFEGIE
-1712 LTESKLTLRGEEAL
+1712 LTKSKLTLRGEEAL

-1732 ANVPTSDTYKAQ
+1732 ANVPTSATYKAQ

-1772 EGNGTLRVEGDADDL
+1772 EGSGTLRVEGDADDL

-1795 GTDPKADVL
+1795 GTDPKADGL

-1812 TGKFELANA
+1812 TGKFELADA

-1827 LTARALKNS
+1827 LTARALRS
-1836 TAYIQ
+1836 SSAYVEN
-1841 AGAELEVGRVDK
+1841 GAVLAVGRTDANLDADGN
-1853 ENVFSYLSGLVFDGG
+1853 ENVFSYLKELHFDGG
-1868 TVAWAEDAKIA
+1868 TVVWDGDAAIEA
-1879 ASSAREEGQIIFTD
+1879 ASGSEMADRGQIVFTD
-1893 SQRKIKI
+1893 SSRKINLDGGKI
-1900 ADRGILDFTEGGT
+1900 YFGSDPKNKSTVTVVINTEG
-1913 VSIQI
+1913 II
-1918 DTDSVSGLEEDN
+1918 DGSQSTN
-1930 NVTHFTLMEQ
+1930 NVTNFTLMEQ

-1945 DVQLIQAGEGVEF
+1945 DVQLIQAEGATF
-1958 VGDVENITL
+1958 FGDLDNIELEL
-1967 IMKDGDR
+1967 IRAQDGGT
-1974 ELNPQDLEV
+1974 LNPEDLAV
-1983 DLYSDESRTHKA
+1983 DLKNGNLTT

-2010 QGHGHGWG
+2010 DGHGHGYQG
-2018 NETGEQNGL
+2018 DQTGEQNGL

-2033 ERIHLIGT
+2033 ERIELLDNGD
-2041 GEGAASPLMTLRGN
+2041 ESSALMTLRGN
-2055 EKSVYGD
+2055 EKSYAGN
-2062 ELHALLYGVGGFQFT
+2062 ELHALLYGYGGFRFT
-2077 GFNPEPETGE
+2077 GFNPDPEGDA
-2087 RAVGYITNGENVFSG
+2087 RAVGYITNGDNVFSG
-2102 KTLVGEG
+2102 KTLVGTG

-2115 ESGALGAA
+2115 VSNALGGK
-2123 DNQFTDPVDDKTYAG
+2123 NNSY
-2138 LYTEEVDVESGA
+2138 EEVDVDGQPTGDTYEGLYTKEVNVQDNA
-2150 ILRLGV
+2150 IFRLGV
-2156 YGNEADAGYGKTD
+2156 YGTSVDKGYGDGK
-2169 VSQTIGSL
+2169 VEQTIGSL
-2177 NVNVQGEVDI
+2177 NVNAHGEVDLGESKLVI
-2187 GSSTL
+2187 AGVLGGAAEDNSSLISGS
-2192 TIAAPVGETSQDS
+2192 IAGTQNS
-2205 EIDGALT
+2205 E
-2212 GGSSARLRLE
+2212 LRLE
-2222 KGTLLVSSDNRRG
+2222 TGYMLVESAYNTD
-2235 KAEDGSEYG
+2235 YH
-2244 YAGTTWIG
+2244 GTTVIG
-2252 SGAVASVHFGTSLGT
+2252 SGARASIFDGLALGDGTISFVGNKTDDSTLWIGAEQDFQLGAKVT
-2267 GVIELEDGSEDLSK
+2267 SNGRNAL
-2281 LSVEAIDNDIFELE
+2281 ID
-2295 ALVKSVETD
+2295 
-2304 NVTGKNRST
+2304 
-2313 RIEFGEYVET
+2313 FGEMSRT
-2323 PYGMEFRFDQ
+2323 PYGSEFRF
-2333 AQEAEFFTGTLALKN
+2333 AKGNNAYRGTLALTS
-2348 AVYDFGADDS
+2348 ALYDFAAKES
-2358 GNEAA
+2358 GNETA
-2363 LTDATLELPD
+2363 LNDATLDLRS
-2373 GVHVKTSAQNKL
+2373 GVSVYTSGQNKL
-2385 ASIAFG
+2385 ASVVFG
-2391 LFGTSLGQLNR
+2391 SDNKVDFHSL
-2402 NTIDFSYLSLGRAVN
+2402 TLGRAVN
-2417 DHAFILGGTGSGN
+2417 DYAFILGGTGSGD
-2430 AVQFGDGMTIFTVE
+2430 AVQFGDGMTTFTVQT
-2444 ADEQGRVAGGKS
+2444 DEEGRVEGGES
-2456 LQEKVDGTVAEGA
+2456 LQEKADGSVADGA
-2469 VSLLDQDDGSTFT
+2469 ISLLDQDDGKVFT

-2489 EGNVSKITQDDIEDH
+2489 SSSEITQEAIEEH
-2504 LKLVGLDDKGTE
+2504 LELVGLNGTGKE
-2516 VELKSAVI
+2516 VTLESAVVK
-2524 ELMKAG
+2524 LMKAG
-2530 SNGGEKKIADG
+2530 TNGSETTKIADG

-2633 GTTTVLDGAHLTLG
+2633 GTTTVLDGAYLTLG
-2647 DDDVLGSLAENE
+2647 DDDVLGSHAENE

-2664 FTSNVILTGTLSV
+2664 FTSNVILTGTSSV
-2677 LDLNGKSQTVGA
+2677 LDLNGKSQTVDA

-2703 ELRGKGGIVDFGEAK
+2703 ELRGKGGIVDFGDAND
-2718 VEGKGNLRIA
+2718 EGEHHLTIIA
-2728 GASDSAIGSIRGE
+2728 GQSESVIGSIRGE
-2741 GNLTLEQSDLYINGD
+2741 GNLTLEQSDLYIDRD

-2769 AGAGRLIAGADGAL
+2769 AAGAGRLIAGADGAL
-2783 GTGKV
+2783 GTGRV
-2788 KLTDDDDVLV
+2788 KITGNNDVLV

-2803 SSNEFTNDV
+2803 PDNVFTNDV

-2834 NSFTGGVTVKNGAN
+2834 NSFTGGVNVKKGAN

-2855 TDGRKFTGS
+2855 TDGRNFTGS
-2864 GDLTIKAGGT
+2864 GDLTIEAGGT
-2874 LTMNVTGDW
+2874 LTMNVTADW
-2883 NLDTAQKDG
+2883 DLGTAQGDG
-2892 QLVKGGGTL
+2892 QLVTDGGTL

-2908 SQGGFRFDKGQTEGM
+2908 SQGGFRFDEEQAGGM
-2923 FTGRLDLTNIR
+2923 FTGRFDLTNIR
-2934 IGFNNEEC
+2934 IGFNDKEYAD
-2942 EGEGHNFDVLK
+2942 EGRNLHVLK

-2959 NDYSVGDFNNTKG
+2959 NNKSVGDFNAKD
-2972 ITFAGLETTGE
+2972 IVFAGFETTGE

-2998 YGDAQNVIYAKN
+2998 YGYAQNVIYAKN

-3092 PYGAVVVQGEV
+3092 PYGAVVVQGEDEV

-3173 VSGETVRLANPDND
+3173 VSGKIVRLANPDND

-3193 IADGAK
+3193 IADGAA

-3231 LQLGDANATVVEQ
+3231 LQLGDTNAKDVEQ
-3244 AIGTIHVGT
+3244 TIGTIHVG
-3253 EGSINLQ
+3253 EGGGIDLQ
-3260 EGSQLTIAGFE
+3260 QGSKLTIAGGFASDTRE
-3271 KAGNRSLADNKILGH
+3271 LADNVISGRIKGDS
-3286 INGADD
+3286 NAD
-3292 TGLIITGGTEL
+3292 LIILGGTEL

-3339 VINLTGTNDG
+3339 VIKLTGTNDG

-3360 LASDWMMENA
+3360 LASDWTMENA
-3370 LTGPGNVDFTGN
+3370 LSGAGNVDFTGN

-3390 AVQTFTGTLSVSG
+3390 AGQTFTGTLSVSG

-3416 ETESDPEQVNANV
+3416 ETEPDPEQVNANV
-3429 MANASLEVVDKSLL
+3429 MANASLKVVGDSRLT
-3443 NLSGGRTT
+3443 LSGGRTT

-3524 VKAKTVEHADGSVM
+3524 VKAKKVEHADGTVT

-3550 QALQDGAATGYYG
+3550 QELQDGAATGYYG

-3581 RAQLLEAEVHKGRTL
+3581 RAQLLEAEVHKDETL

-3686 TNTDLNEQYAGGLTV
+3686 TDADLNEQYAGGLTV

-3763 GKTTVAID
+3763 GKTTVKID
-3771 GIAMTDGVTSS
+3771 GIALTEGGTSS
-3782 PVLEIGHSKALG
+3782 PVLEIGNSASLG
-3794 QAVVDAEKGTLA
+3794 HAVVNVEKGTLA

-3834 MENTDVTIDGGDKK
+3834 MENTDVTIDGNNK
-3848 DFSGVYK
+3848 DGFSGVYK

-3865 GAEEFGD
+3865 GAEEFGG
-3872 AVGVVDA
+3872 AEGVVDA

-3889 GVNDKSYLLENKVT
+3889 GDKTSYLLTNSVT
-3903 GAGTFSVDLGV
+3903 GAGTFSIDLGV

-3927 FNISTV
+3927 FNISKG

-3957 QDVASSAQALEGNY
+3957 QDVASSAQAPEGNY

-4031 GGTDNNPLLHVKTL
+4031 GGKDNNPLLHVKTL

-4112 GEVVKDAGDSQTGDE
+4112 GEVVKDAGDGQTGDE

-4218 QYAFDADGNIVG
+4218 QYAFDADGSIVG

-4311 GSLAAGGGAWIDLDG
+4311 GSLAADGGAWIDLDG

-4454 TVRSDATDVIV
+4454 TVRADATDVIV

-4477 IGTGENYAGTDDAGE
+4477 IGTGENYAGADDAGN
-4492 HKFEGAAEASTMR
+4492 HKFEGTAEASTMR
-4505 FTELTSLGGTAEAG
+4505 FTELTSLGGTAEAD

-4781 TLSQDGRIVAGAYD
+4781 NLSQDGRIVAGAYD

-4913 RANFGLFGTAL
+4913 RANLGLFGTAL